1 MRHRNA
7 GFKLGRNTSHRR
19 ALLRNLVTSVIVED
33 RVETTVAKAKAVR
46 PHVEKMITLGKKG
59 DVHSRRQ
66 ALSFLMT
73 DKAVE
78 RLFDTVAPRY
88 GDRQGGYLRIVR
100 TGFQKGDGAEKA
112 FIELLG
118 AEKQLDEKRQKRDDV
133 KAKKRAELE
142 KQLEDKQEGRRQGRR
157 RSRVSVF
164 VAFHR
169 LSWIARAHP
178 HRGMRPSC
186 FCFNLATV
194 SAMTRSSYGDQKSS
208 FAHPLSAACSLPQL
222 THPFRPLRP
231 RLPRHI
237 RHKTSSSS

>member
-46 PHVEKMITLGKKG
+46 PHIEKMITLGKKG
-59 DVHSRRQ
+59 DVHARRQ
-66 ALSFLMT
+66 ALSFLQT

-100 TGFQKGDGAEKA
+100 TGFRKGDGGEKA

-118 AEKQLDEKRQKRDDV
+118 AEKQLEAKRQKSADL

-142 KQLEDKQEGRRQGRR
+142 KQLEEAKKDEETKGGEE
-157 RSRVSVF
+157 
-164 VAFHR
+164 
-169 LSWIARAHP
+169 
-178 HRGMRPSC
+178 
-186 FCFNLATV
+186 
-194 SAMTRSSYGDQKSS
+194 
-208 FAHPLSAACSLPQL
+208 AA
-222 THPFRPLRP
+222 
-231 RLPRHI
+231 
-237 RHKTSSSS
+237 